1 MKATYFVV
9 LTNHNKETDKTGSK
23 TISEFSTLDN
33 ALTSFY
39 ATMKDNT
46 GNSKIDY
53 CNCMVINEH
62 GAVLKNDFYEEH
74 VEPEPEPE
82 EE

>member
-1 MKATYFVV
+1 MTPTYFVV
-9 LTNHNKETDKTGSK
+9 LTNHNKETGKTGTK
-23 TISEFSTLDN
+23 TINEFSTFDL
-33 ALTSFY
+33 ALTNFY
-39 ATMKDNT
+39 SAMKDNT
-46 GNSKIDY
+46 SNSKIDY

-62 GAVLKNDFYEEH
+62 GVVLKNDFYEEH